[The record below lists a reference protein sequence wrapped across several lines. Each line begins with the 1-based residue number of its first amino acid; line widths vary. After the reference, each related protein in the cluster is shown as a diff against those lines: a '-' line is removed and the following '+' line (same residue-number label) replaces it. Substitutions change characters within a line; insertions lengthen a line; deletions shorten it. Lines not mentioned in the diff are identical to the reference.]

1 MNDWRHT
8 RERQN
13 FYRRMGSTSEPRRR
27 PFLKSRLVGVVL
39 PAEPF
44 GVEGPTKI
52 RVHVE
57 SKSTEKETCA
67 VHIAHEYCPQHP
79 EKPKL
84 HHCQNKM
91 G

>member
-1 MNDWRHT
+1 MNDWRRT
-8 RERQN
+8 SELSK

-27 PFLKSRLVGVVL
+27 PFFKSRLVGVVF

-44 GVEGPTKI
+44 GVAGPTKI
-52 RVHVE
+52 WARVVNNPA
-57 SKSTEKETCA
+57 EKETCA
-67 VHIAHEYCPQHP
+67 VHIAHELCPQHP